1 MSIHW
6 RQLSTAEKI
15 EAVKSTWFAGIS
27 AREIA
32 AHFNGA
38 TRNAVIGLYDRYPD
52 DLASAPLNRPKG
64 AGRAEAR
71 AKTGRN
77 FIIRKPSE
85 RKPFSPAPIIEP
97 AGEYH
102 VCGRPLM
109 MLGARQ
115 CKWPVNN
122 AEVGET
128 HLFCCMPANGSY
140 CEAHAARGVVNR

>member
-1 MSIHW
+1 MIHW

-15 EAVKSTWFAGIS
+15 EAVKSTWFKGIS

-32 AHFNGA
+32 ARFDGA
-38 TRNAVIGLYDRYPD
+38 SRNAVIGLYDRYPD
-52 DLASAPLNRPKG
+52 DLASAPLNKPKG
-64 AGRAEAR
+64 AVKAEAR

-77 FIIRKPSE
+77 FIVRRPSTRKPI
-85 RKPFSPAPIIEP
+85 APTTPVVEQ

-109 MLGARQ
+109 MLARGR
-115 CKWPVNN
+115 CKWPVND

-128 HLFCCMPANGSY
+128 HLFCCVPANGSY
-140 CEAHAARGVVNR
+140 CEAHAARGRA

>member
-6 RQLSTAEKI
+6 RQLPTWGKI
-15 EAVKSTWFAGIS
+15 EAVRSVWYSGIS

-38 TRNAVIGLYDRYPD
+38 TRNAIIGLYDRYPD
-52 DLASAPLNRPKG
+52 DLANAPLNKPKG
-64 AGRAEAR
+64 STGAEAR

-77 FIIRKPSE
+77 FIVRKPSA
-85 RKPFSPAPIIEP
+85 RKPATPAPVVEQ

-109 MLGARQ
+109 MMAKGR
-115 CKWPVNN
+115 CKWPVND

-128 HLFCCMPANGSY
+128 HLFCCIPANGPY
-140 CEAHAARGVVNR
+140 CGAHAARGRV